1 MSYSTNT
8 TVAETGQLTAVETQ
22 IDETSLISNGLS
34 TEVPITQTFSSVFD
48 STPGSTLI
56 EESDFAPSS
65 NSTVS
70 QTPQPFK
77 RPRSPSP
84 LKLMVKFRK
93 TGRAW
98 SVDQTVS
105 YGITKQYSLLMFLF
119 KDSSDSSISL
129 PPAVRKL
136 RRPRKKRQL

>member
-22 IDETSLISNGLS
+22 IDETSLTSNGLS

-93 TGRAW
+93 TGQAW

-105 YGITKQYSLLMFLF
+105 Y
-119 KDSSDSSISL
+119 
-129 PPAVRKL
+129 
-136 RRPRKKRQL
+136 

>member
-1 MSYSTNT
+1 MSYTTNT

-22 IDETSLISNGLS
+22 IDETSLTSNGLS
-34 TEVPITQTFSSVFD
+34 TEVPITQTFNHGSSVFA

-105 YGITKQYSLLMFLF
+105 Y
-119 KDSSDSSISL
+119 
-129 PPAVRKL
+129 
-136 RRPRKKRQL
+136 

>member
-22 IDETSLISNGLS
+22 IDETLLISNGLS
-34 TEVPITQTFSSVFD
+34 TEVPTTQTFNHGSSVFD

-77 RPRSPSP
+77 RPRSSSP

-105 YGITKQYSLLMFLF
+105 Y
-119 KDSSDSSISL
+119 
-129 PPAVRKL
+129 
-136 RRPRKKRQL
+136 

>member
-34 TEVPITQTFSSVFD
+34 TEVPITQTFNHGSFVFA

-84 LKLMVKFRK
+84 QKLMVKFRK

-105 YGITKQYSLLMFLF
+105 Y
-119 KDSSDSSISL
+119 
-129 PPAVRKL
+129 
-136 RRPRKKRQL
+136 